1 MRREMVLLPAL
12 IGGLLAVTATQSQ
25 AANFCANRAEM
36 VKSLADKFKENP
48 TAVGQI
54 NGDAVI
60 EVFVSEKGSWTILA
74 TGTDGKSCVLSA
86 GESWEINVAALGVGT

>member
-1 MRREMVLLPAL
+1 MKRELVLLPAM
-12 IGGLLAVTATQSQ
+12 IGGLLVTSTPSPAQ
-25 AANFCANRAEM
+25 NFCANRTEM

-54 NGDAVI
+54 DGHAVI

-86 GESWEINVAALGVGT
+86 GDGFQINVAALGAGA

>member
-1 MRREMVLLPAL
+1 MKREIVLFPAL
-12 IGGLLAVTATQSQ
+12 IGGLLMTANPAPAQ
-25 AANFCANRAEM
+25 NFCAARAEM

-54 NGDAVI
+54 DGSAVI

-74 TGTDGKSCVLSA
+74 TDTNGQSCVVSA
-86 GESWEINVAALGVGT
+86 GDGFEFNVAALGEGA

>member
-1 MRREMVLLPAL
+1 MKREMVLLPAM
-12 IGGLLAVTATQSQ
+12 IGGLLTMTATPSP
-25 AANFCANRAEM
+25 ANSFCANRTEM

-54 NGDAVI
+54 DGSAVI

-74 TGTDGKSCVLSA
+74 TGTDGKSCVISA
-86 GESWEINVAALGVGT
+86 GDGFQINVAALGEGA